1 MLVVQMPEKY
11 LMLFYQTQLH
21 LPSLFNRE
29 IIPQKEGDNK
39 NERKK
44 KKDIAEM
51 VKTAKYLA
59 KNDPQSF
66 MLARNT
72 VDVLKA
78 RADMDVK
85 AETKS
90 NKEE

>member
-1 MLVVQMPEKY
+1 MSEK
-11 LMLFYQTQLH
+11 
-21 LPSLFNRE
+21 E
-29 IIPQKEGDNK
+29 
-39 NERKK
+39 
-44 KKDIAEM
+44 KKDISEM

-59 KNDPQSF
+59 KNDPQGF

>member
-1 MLVVQMPEKY
+1 MSEK
-11 LMLFYQTQLH
+11 
-21 LPSLFNRE
+21 E
-29 IIPQKEGDNK
+29 
-39 NERKK
+39 

-59 KNDPQSF
+59 KNDPQGF

-85 AETKS
+85 AEAGS

>member
-1 MLVVQMPEKY
+1 MSEK
-11 LMLFYQTQLH
+11 
-21 LPSLFNRE
+21 E
-29 IIPQKEGDNK
+29 
-39 NERKK
+39 

-59 KNDPQSF
+59 KKNDPQGF

-85 AETKS
+85 VETGS